1 MFAIDDDSRSYF
13 QGKMSGDQAL
23 RIFFGGYG

>member
-1 MFAIDDDSRSYF
+1 MVEIDAEARKFLQEKIEDN
-13 QGKMSGDQAL
+13 QAL